1 MNSEKTSA
9 FTTYNPTALQ
19 NLRAV
24 NKPHKPDNVKTQHT
38 KKSNSDFFIT
48 LDSQVLKFI
57 LLTSIQPFLAYLN
70 YFLKDFPS
78 YRSL

>member
-24 NKPHKPDNVKTQHT
+24 NKPHKPDNVTTQHT
-38 KKSNSDFFIT
+38 KNQIATF
-48 LDSQVLKFI
+48 LL
-57 LLTSIQPFLAYLN
+57 LLTV
-70 YFLKDFPS
+70 K
-78 YRSL
+78 